1 MALYTCM
8 TISGSIPVIVCFILW
23 AVQRK
28 SYNFRLGK
36 KLLLIGMVFYLIPFQ
51 VVKFKLPERAVSAL
65 SIPVD
70 ISVEQDFYNVVSIKN
85 ILSPSESIW
94 IPVWVT
100 VLLMIWLWC
109 VIIFAAYQIIRYRIG
124 IRKLLAE
131 SKRVSVEID
140 GKAVELYLHKDIH
153 TPYTVG
159 FIKPVIIVPEESLG
173 HPCFPMV
180 YRHEEQHRKSYDS
193 LVKLLCIVI
202 ICIHWINPIAFLLL
216 LLYNV
221 TAEYV
226 CDAYAGEGCT
236 EEEKKRYLKLLVKL
250 STIDEP
256 LSMVWRNNLSGS
268 EKLMKR
274 RIDYMMKNKT
284 GLVRRGIA
292 IAASVVTV
300 FASASTI
307 FAYEPLMSV
316 EKSNVETFDGS
327 NFGGFIL
334 NDNEHDV
341 SFIDSASI
349 FVYEDGTQEV
359 ITDGDSTYAWCNH
372 TMTSGYYYIHKPNSS
387 GGCKVEVYNAKKCT
401 KCGYLE
407 LGSLHSTTTYP
418 TCPH

>member
-23 AVQRK
+23 TVQRQ

-36 KLLLIGMVFYLIPFQ
+36 KLLFIGMAFYLVPFQ

-85 ILSPSESIW
+85 ILSPNESIW

-109 VIIFAAYQIIRYRIG
+109 VIIFAAYQVIRYRIG
-124 IRKLLAE
+124 IRKLIAE
-131 SKRVSVEID
+131 SKRVSVEIN

-159 FIKPVIIVPEESLG
+159 FLKPVIIVPEESLG
-173 HPCFPMV
+173 HTCFPMV

-193 LVKLLCIVI
+193 LVKLICIVI
-202 ICIHWINPIAFLLL
+202 ICIHWMNPIAFLLL
-216 LLYNV
+216 FLYNV

-316 EKSNVETFDGS
+316 DVDTIEVSDGGTFGTFSDVDNTICYDFS
-327 NFGGFIL
+327 TSDNIFI
-334 NDNEHDV
+334 
-341 SFIDSASI
+341 
-349 FVYEDGTQEV
+349 YEDGIQVAVSDEAS
-359 ITDGDSTYAWCNH
+359 IYAWCNH
-372 TMTSGYYYIHKPNSS
+372 TMTSGYYSVHKPNSS
-387 GGCKVEVYNAKKCT
+387 GGCTVYVYNAERCT
-401 KCGYLE
+401 KCGYIDT
-407 LGSLHSTTTYP
+407 GSFHSSTTYAV
-418 TCPH
+418 CPH